1 MNPPHALREQGQSV
15 WLDYLRRGL
24 VESGELKR
32 LMDDFAVAGITSN
45 PTIFNKAISGSTDY
59 DQALRGL
66 VESGERDPKALFWR
80 LAVDDIAMTADVFR
94 PLFDSLD
101 GGHGFVS
108 LEASPGLAHD
118 TAGTIA
124 EVKELWRR
132 LGRPNVMIKV
142 PGTPEGVPA
151 IEELTAQG
159 ININVT
165 LLFSVKAYEQVAL
178 AYINGLERRLEA
190 GQLIKG
196 ISSVASFFVSRVD
209 TAVDGLLPEG
219 SPLRGKVAVAN
230 AKTAY
235 QLFKRFFSSERWE
248 RLAAAGARVQRPLW
262 ASTGTKNPAYSDI
275 LYVEELIGPDTV
287 NTMPEATLRAFADHG
302 RVAPTLEQGVDEAE
316 RVIASLPA
324 AGIDLDAVTA
334 KLLDD
339 GVGAFASDFNKL
351 LETIDKKCG
360 AIVAEER
367 RPLVSLGTLG
377 TAVEARLARLARE
390 DVPRRIWAR
399 DHTVW
404 KPDPKEISDRLG
416 WLTVAEQ
423 MADAVAELTAFG
435 RRVADEGFKD
445 AVLMGM
451 GGSSLAPEVIH
462 ATFGAMPG
470 FPRLHV
476 LDTTDPGSI
485 LALERSLDL
494 SRTLFIV
501 ASKSGGTVET
511 ACQCAYFYDKVPR
524 GDQFVAITDAG
535 SSLEALAV
543 EKGFRRVFL
552 NPTDIGGR
560 YSALSY
566 FGLAPAAIVGAPIG
580 ELIEQATEM
589 ACACASYVP
598 VADNPG
604 LWLGAVM
611 AEAALAGRDKLTL
624 VLPPAISTFGTW
636 AEQLVAESAG
646 KEGKGILPVEGEPLG
661 PAGVYGDDRLF
672 VSLGEPVDLRPV
684 ATLKF
689 DGPTRLGAEFFRWE
703 FATAVAGAILGI
715 NPFDQPNV
723 QEAKDATNRILA
735 AAQDGL
741 PEVTND
747 DLAVLLSH
755 VHPGDYVAIT
765 AFIAR
770 NAENEEALRRVRV
783 RLRDHFKVATTV
795 GFGPRYLHSTG
806 QFHKGGPN
814 KGVFIQVVSPDA
826 EDVPI
831 PGRPYT
837 FGKLK
842 AAQALGD
849 LESLRAHGRR
859 AGRVPLEALLGWR
872 A

>member
-15 WLDYLRRGL
+15 WLDYVRRGL
-24 VESGELKR
+24 IESGELKR
-32 LMDDFAVAGITSN
+32 LMDEFAVAGITSN

-66 VESGERDPKALFWR
+66 VESGERDPKTLFWR
-80 LAVDDIAMTADVFR
+80 LAVEDIAMTADVFR

-101 GGHGFVS
+101 GGDGFVS

-118 TAGTIA
+118 TVGTIA

-132 LGRPNVMIKV
+132 LARPNVMLKV

-178 AYINGLERRLEA
+178 SYIKGLERRLDA
-190 GQLIKG
+190 GQPIKG

-209 TAVDGLLPEG
+209 TAVDAQLPDG

-235 QLFKRFFSSERWE
+235 QLFKRLFSGERWQ
-248 RLAAAGARVQRPLW
+248 RLAVAGARVQRPLW
-262 ASTGTKNPAYSDI
+262 ASTGTKNPSYSDV
-275 LYVEELIGPDTV
+275 LYVEELVGPDTV

-302 RVAPTLEQGVDEAE
+302 RVAPKLEQGVDEAE
-316 RVIASLPA
+316 RIIASLPE

-339 GVGAFASDFNKL
+339 GVAAFSGDFEKL
-351 LETIDKKCG
+351 LETIDKKCS

-367 RPLVSLGTLG
+367 RPLVSLGAVG
-377 TAVEARLARLARE
+377 AAVEVRLAQLARE

-404 KPDPKEISDRLG
+404 KPDPKEISNRLG

-423 MADAVAELTAFG
+423 MTDAVAALSGFG
-435 RRVADEGFKD
+435 CRVADEGFKD

-494 SRTLFIV
+494 NRTLFIV
-501 ASKSGGTVET
+501 ASKSGSTVET

-543 EKGFRRVFL
+543 QKGFRRVFL

-566 FGLAPAAIVGAPIG
+566 FGLAPAAIVGAPVG

-636 AEQLVAESAG
+636 AEQLVAESTG
-646 KEGKGILPVEGEPLG
+646 KEGKGILPIEGEPLG
-661 PAGVYGDDRLF
+661 PAGVYG
-672 VSLGEPVDLRPV
+672 
-684 ATLKF
+684 
-689 DGPTRLGAEFFRWE
+689 
-703 FATAVAGAILGI
+703 
-715 NPFDQPNV
+715 
-723 QEAKDATNRILA
+723 
-735 AAQDGL
+735 
-741 PEVTND
+741 
-747 DLAVLLSH
+747 
-755 VHPGDYVAIT
+755 
-765 AFIAR
+765 
-770 NAENEEALRRVRV
+770 
-783 RLRDHFKVATTV
+783 
-795 GFGPRYLHSTG
+795 
-806 QFHKGGPN
+806 
-814 KGVFIQVVSPDA
+814 
-826 EDVPI
+826 
-831 PGRPYT
+831 
-837 FGKLK
+837 
-842 AAQALGD
+842 
-849 LESLRAHGRR
+849 
-859 AGRVPLEALLGWR
+859 
-872 A
+872 